1 MQGLKRGEH
10 HALLELFKV
19 NVSSME
25 GRGEGGGREGGRGEG
40 GERGLRG
47 MKKLE
52 LMEKLMRTRIGGVE
66 FRGDK

>member
-1 MQGLKRGEH
+1 MKRGEY
-10 HALLELFKV
+10 HALVELFKV
-19 NVSSME
+19 NVASME
-25 GRGEGGGREGGRGEG
+25 GQGGGREGGRAEG

-66 FRGDK
+66 LRGDK